1 MKQFRARIDKE
12 RHDTNVI
19 NMTSPL
25 SISLRQCASFGIS
38 GGSPLYCTLYHR
50 RVKTYEISTSS
61 RPVSMTTITRDV
73 TVVASIEWSS
83 VTRTKS
89 KVMIEGHTGIPVI
102 NIHRKAA
109 D

>member
-1 MKQFRARIDKE
+1 
-12 RHDTNVI
+12 
-19 NMTSPL
+19 
-25 SISLRQCASFGIS
+25 FGIS
-38 GGSPLYCTLYHR
+38 GGSPLYCTLYHQ
-50 RVKTYEISTSS
+50 RVKTYKINTSS
-61 RPVSMTTITRDV
+61 RPGSMTTITRDGA
-73 TVVASIEWSS
+73 VVASIEWSN